1 MTDLMIPFGLVLQTE
16 FFQFGITAGDV
27 NCCILFSGG
36 SQSYS
41 MEEFGGKKREE
52 KSVRLQSE

>member
-1 MTDLMIPFGLVLQTE
+1 MIPFGLVLQTE